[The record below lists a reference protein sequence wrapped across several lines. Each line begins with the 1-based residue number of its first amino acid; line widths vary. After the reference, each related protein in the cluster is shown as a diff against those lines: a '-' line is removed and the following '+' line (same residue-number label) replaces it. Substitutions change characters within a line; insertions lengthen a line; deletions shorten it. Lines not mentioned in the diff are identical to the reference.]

1 MTVDSSPQKIEIAI
15 IGGGIGGLA
24 FVLAMQRFCDMSK
37 LNINVYEAA
46 TKISQIGAGITV
58 WPRTIE
64 MLADLGMGE
73 DFEAF
78 CIDNEQLRSFVCR
91 KSDQPEG
98 HTFRE
103 IFLEDGNMLMVHRA
117 EVQEIFLKYISKDI
131 HFHLSHRLES
141 YTYADANNP
150 HRIYLKFRNGQA
162 AHCDLLIGADG
173 VNSVVRRA
181 FLPRLA
187 EKYDRPEYK
196 ESIEP
201 LFSGSSVYRGLIPRE
216 KLAKRWP
223 GHPALDRPYQ
233 YCGKNMHI
241 VVFPVQKGRFIN
253 VVPFYFDRSR
263 EDTTWE
269 GPALR
274 DATREEILKMYEG
287 WEPEVQ
293 ALLECMENPTHWAIL
308 TVKPVDIYADD
319 GVILL
324 GDAVHALTPHLGA
337 GAGQAIED
345 AYVLGRILGHV
356 SGTAKNGLTTSS
368 LHGVILPSKSI
379 SIAVN
384 GTSPSN
390 CISPALISSL
400 SEKTIAL
407 YNRLRPPIANFVQA
421 RARLQT
427 RFYNFNEVGEDLS
440 LIEAGSPV
448 LAEVKEGA
456 GVMDEGRLAKLGH
469 GICDGYHWRKH
480 SIVRETDEEMKRL
493 LGDAV

>member
-1 MTVDSSPQKIEIAI
+1 MTVESSPQKIEIAI

-37 LNINVYEAA
+37 FNINVYEAA

-64 MLADLGMGE
+64 MLTDLGMGK

-78 CIDNEQLRSFVCR
+78 CVDNEKLRSFVCR

-141 YTYADANNP
+141 YTYADTNSP
-150 HRIYLKFRNGQA
+150 HRVRLKFCNGQS

-181 FLPRLA
+181 FLPHLA
-187 EKYDRPEYK
+187 EKYGRPEYK

-201 LFSGSSVYRGLIPRE
+201 LFSGSCVYRGLIPRE
-216 KLAKRWP
+216 KLAERWP

-274 DATREEILKMYEG
+274 DATSEEILKMYEG

>member
-1 MTVDSSPQKIEIAI
+1 MTVESSPQKIEIAI

-37 LNINVYEAA
+37 YSINVYEAA

-78 CIDNEQLRSFVCR
+78 CVDNEQLRSFVCR

-117 EVQEIFLKYISKDI
+117 EVQQIFLKYISKDI

-141 YTYADANNP
+141 YTYADANSP
-150 HRIYLKFRNGQA
+150 HRIHLKFRNGQS

-173 VNSVVRRA
+173 VNSAVRRA

-187 EKYDRPEYK
+187 EKYGRPEYK

-201 LFSGSSVYRGLIPRE
+201 LFSGSCVYRGLIPRE
-216 KLAKRWP
+216 KLAERWP
-223 GHPALDRPYQ
+223 GHPALDRPFQ

-253 VVPFYFDRSR
+253 VVPFYFDRAR

-274 DATREEILKMYEG
+274 DATRDEILKMYEG

-308 TVKPVDIYADD
+308 TVKPVDTYADD

-356 SGTAKNGLTTSS
+356 SGAAKSGLTTSS
-368 LHGVILPSKSI
+368 LHGVILPSKS
-379 SIAVN
+379 S
-384 GTSPSN
+384 SPEV
-390 CISPALISSL
+390 ISPALISSL

-407 YNRLRPPIANFVQA
+407 YNRLRPPVANFVQA

-427 RFYNFNEVGEDLS
+427 RFYNFNEVGEDLG

-456 GVMDEGRLAKLGH
+456 DAMDEGRLAKLGH

-480 SIVRETDEEMKRL
+480 SIVRETDEEMQRL